1 MVGVN
6 WTISPAPIAGPEALA
21 TVRAYL
27 DDIISRYYGR
37 PATAQ
42 EIDQTLAEERD
53 DGLTPPTGQ
62 FLLARAADDGAVA
75 GCAGVRMLDEKNAE
89 LRRVW
94 VMPHARRNGLGAR
107 LVAAAEHA
115 AVELGASAIRLDTRG
130 DLVEARRLYAR
141 RGYEEIPAYNDSPY
155 AGHWLERR
163 LDTASASASASVP
176 APTPVPAPAPGPAP
190 TPTPTRE
197 DATGH

>member
-37 PATAQ
+37 PATAE

-53 DGLTPPTGQ
+53 DELAPPTGR
-62 FLLARAADDGAVA
+62 FLLARAEDEGAVA
-75 GCAGVRMLDEKNAE
+75 GCAGVRMLDEKTAE

-94 VMPHARRNGLGAR
+94 VVPQARGNGLGTR

-115 AVELGASAIRLDTRG
+115 AVELGAAAIRLDTRS

-141 RGYEEIPAYNDSPY
+141 RGYEDIPAYNDSPY
-155 AGHWLERR
+155 AGHWLEKR
-163 LDTASASASASVP
+163 LAG
-176 APTPVPAPAPGPAP
+176 APASRPA
-190 TPTPTRE
+190 TALRR
-197 DATGH
+197 